1 MESGSNPITPK
12 RKVEKSS
19 KQLFKSPLTYNRNKN
34 VTFNNDNSDPF
45 VTSKRKPKSEIDIT
59 SSLRLISCH
68 HFGPVIPSLITTVYL
83 RILRHFVQFLVTILE
98 VRTLCALASY
108 QLLISRDKINFLK

>member
-98 VRTLCALASY
+98 VRTLCV
-108 QLLISRDKINFLK
+108 

>member
-1 MESGSNPITPK
+1 MESGSNPVIAQ
-12 RKVEKSS
+12 RKVERSS
-19 KQLFKSPLTYNRNKN
+19 QQLFKSPLTCNRKKI

-83 RILRHFVQFLVTILE
+83 RILRHFVRFLVTILE
-98 VRTLCALASY
+98 VRALCAHRARS
-108 QLLISRDKINFLK
+108 